1 MKFVIVTGMSGGGKR
16 TALKILEDMGF
27 YCVDNLPLELVN
39 KFAELVVTPSSERSK
54 VALGL
59 DVRADQTATDI
70 QKSMEKLKADGYIF
84 ELIYLDAA
92 DSVLVKRYKES
103 RRLHPL
109 SAGGSVED
117 GINNERRVLATIKK
131 RADYILDTTNLLT
144 RELREEL
151 ERIFMRNEEYN
162 SLIVNIVSFGFKYGI
177 PSDSDLVFD
186 VRFLPN
192 PFYIEELK
200 HKTGNEEEV
209 WQYVLSFPESI
220 EFLDKL
226 TDMVEFLIPNYVK
239 EGKHQLVISIGC
251 TGGQHRSVT
260 LANQLYNRLKNKG
273 GYGLTIR
280 HRNIPQGL

>member
-92 DSVLVKRYKES
+92 DSVLIKRYKES

-117 GINNERRVLATIKK
+117 GIHNERRVLATIKK

-162 SLIVNIVSFGFKYGI
+162 SLIVNIVSF
-177 PSDSDLVFD
+177 
-186 VRFLPN
+186 
-192 PFYIEELK
+192 
-200 HKTGNEEEV
+200 
-209 WQYVLSFPESI
+209 
-220 EFLDKL
+220 
-226 TDMVEFLIPNYVK
+226 
-239 EGKHQLVISIGC
+239 
-251 TGGQHRSVT
+251 
-260 LANQLYNRLKNKG
+260 
-273 GYGLTIR
+273 
-280 HRNIPQGL
+280 